1 MGENY
6 ITVVNPHFQDSTP
19 IISDRPHRGWLKVGI
34 DPPLNAVSAQGGSF
48 FYGFR
53 FSPSSG

>member
-19 IISDRPHRGWLKVGI
+19 RLNKVYLLPISTISNEIINEVNTTVIG
-34 DPPLNAVSAQGGSF
+34 
-48 FYGFR
+48 Y
-53 FSPSSG
+53 